1 MAGIQEPLLP
11 VPGFSFLG
19 VNIGIRDERLDFGVA
34 AADVPCAAAAV
45 FTRNNF
51 PGAPVTVGREH
62 VRSGRLQAVVVNSK
76 NANVATGATGEE
88 HARRVCRVLG
98 EALGIAPELVLPSS
112 TGVIG
117 VPLPIEKLAAAC
129 ARAPGL
135 LAGGREAL
143 ERFARAILTTDTRPK
158 AVSARIGGA
167 TLTGVAKG
175 AGMIEPHMATMLAYF
190 FTDAAVPA
198 PALQA
203 MLRRAVNCSFN
214 RVSVDSDTSTSD
226 TVAVLANGKAG
237 AVDPAAFEAALTGAA
252 TYLAREIA
260 RDGEG
265 ATKLIDLRV
274 TGAPSPEAA
283 LRFAKAIVNSPLI
296 KTAIHGADPNWGR
309 FVMAV
314 GKVFEHPIPLER
326 LAIRFGT
333 DPGAP
338 LITAASQPPALLA
351 AFAEYLKRD
360 EVHIEVQ
367 LGSGSHAE
375 RVWGCDLSEGYI
387 RENSDYTS

>member
-19 VNIGIRDERLDFGVA
+19 VNIGIKDERLDFGVA
-34 AADVPCAAAAV
+34 KSEIPCAAAAV

-51 PGAPVTVGREH
+51 PGAPVIVGREH
-62 VRSGRLQAVVVNSK
+62 VRGGRLQAIVVNSK
-76 NANVATGATGEE
+76 NANVATGAAGVE
-88 HARRVCRVLG
+88 HARRVCGVLG
-98 EALGIAPELVLPSS
+98 DALGVAPGLVLPSS

-117 VPLPIEKLAAAC
+117 VPLPVEKLVAAC
-129 ARAPGL
+129 AKVPGL
-135 LAGGREAL
+135 LAGGRDAL
-143 ERFARAILTTDTRPK
+143 ERFARAIMTTDTRPK
-158 AVSARIGGA
+158 AISLKIGNANLSA
-167 TLTGVAKG
+167 VAKG

-198 PALQA
+198 AALQP
-203 MLRRAVNCSFN
+203 MLVRAVNRSFN

-226 TVAVLANGKAG
+226 TVVVLANGKAG
-237 AVDPAAFEAALTGAA
+237 AVDATAFEAALTEAA

-265 ATKLIDLRV
+265 ATKLIDLTV
-274 TGAPSPEAA
+274 AGAPTPEAA
-283 LRFAKAIVNSPLI
+283 LRFAKSIVNSPLV

-326 LAIRFGT
+326 LAIRFGAEP
-333 DPGAP
+333 DA
-338 LITAASQPPALLA
+338 LVITAAAQSPDALA
-351 AFAEYLKRD
+351 AIARYLKRD
-360 EVHIEVQ
+360 EVRIEVH
-367 LGSGSHAE
+367 LNSGPHAE

-387 RENSDYTS
+387 RENADYTS